1 LSQKLNPAVTSP
13 SEIPD
18 KSPLNFN
25 ARRIGGLRGKKGA
38 IMLMKKLAASAA
50 TTTLVVLMAA
60 TAHAQST
67 ATQTQ
72 EVIVTGSRQAQ
83 STGGLA
89 TQVNDAKDESIVGQ
103 QFISTQLPSANVAEL
118 ISLLPGVV
126 WSTEDSAGLRGGD
139 LRIHG
144 FDGAHVAFILDGA
157 PLNDTGNYA
166 VYPGEY
172 MIGELIDHVTVN
184 IGSSDVD
191 SPSASALGAT
201 INVVSKKPTPD
212 FGVDVKA
219 SGGSYGY
226 DRIFGVVN
234 TGIIGPFG
242 TSAWFA
248 GEHVGEGEVENR
260 PGFNTRD
267 DVSGYIYQPLKG
279 TDFISLSGIYVQER
293 LYPPYDLSSS
303 QIAADGPFF
312 YGDNSNWIPETATP
326 GKTDTPNS
334 NAGPAGGDYEYYKLY
349 PNPVNF
355 ASVRGQSRFTLGHG
369 LTFTFDPSFF
379 YTIANGGG
387 AANLSESSPLL
398 TGNPTLTPKNSHACV
413 SKGVVTG
420 VDLNGDG
427 DCMDTVVAYDPSN
440 TETYRYGLTTSLLYD
455 LNEQNHFQLAYT
467 LDYGLHRQTG
477 EYSTVDPLTGDPS
490 NVFSAKPGYGTPIV
504 DADGNPVQKRNRR
517 SIAMLNQISANY
529 IGKFLDD
536 KLHINVGIR
545 APFFYRELNNYCATY
560 NGTSV
565 YCGYINTAA
574 VQTAYNTDVAADR
587 APGATATALTAAL
600 KSTAGAT
607 IKTGPNG
614 VPDFLLPFT
623 DHTVNY
629 SKPLP
634 NVGISY
640 RLAENNLFY
649 ASYAAGFAAPKTD
662 DLYSAP
668 VDAVQPETSD
678 NFAAGYR
685 YQTHTLNFSSSVYDT
700 EYHNHIIT
708 TVDPN
713 DPTTSIDRNVGDVRI
728 YGLDLEA
735 GLKPI
740 EHLNIYGSANFNHS
754 ELLSNYTSAASGV
767 PFEVPSKGKEL
778 VLTPDQTYAL
788 RVSYDFG
795 PLTVGG
801 EGKYTGK
808 RYITDTNDLSIPG
821 FAVFNFDARYNLP
834 SVPYF
839 TRSFVQL
846 NVQNL
851 FNRFYYSR
859 ATTTSFASYQ
869 PSGFSNLTNTNYYYI
884 GAPSFFSLTVN
895 AQF

>member
-1 LSQKLNPAVTSP
+1 
-13 SEIPD
+13 
-18 KSPLNFN
+18 
-25 ARRIGGLRGKKGA
+25 
-38 IMLMKKLAASAA
+38 MLMKKLAASAA

-89 TQVNDAKDESIVGQ
+89 AQVNDAKDESIVGK
-103 QFISTQLPSANVAEL
+103 QFIASQLPSANVAQL
-118 ISLLPGVV
+118 INLLPGVS
-126 WSTEDSAGLRGGD
+126 WSTEEPAGLGAGD

-144 FDGAHVAFILDGA
+144 FDGAHIAFILDGA

-166 VYPGEY
+166 VYPSEY
-172 MIGELIDHVTVN
+172 MIGELIDHITVN

-201 INVVSKKPTPD
+201 INVVSKVPTED
-212 FGVDVKA
+212 FGSELKV

-226 DRIFGVVN
+226 YRVFGEVD
-234 TGIIGPFG
+234 TGAVGPFG
-242 TSAWFA
+242 TKSYFA
-248 GEHVGEGEVENR
+248 AEHAEETNYADR
-260 PGFNTRD
+260 PGHDTRD
-267 DVSGYIYQPLKG
+267 DISGRIYQPLKG

-293 LYPPYDLSSS
+293 LFNPYNLSASA
-303 QIAADGPFF
+303 IAADGPFF
-312 YGDNSNWIPETATP
+312 LGDNYSWIPETVTA
-326 GKTDTPNS
+326 GKADTPAS
-334 NAGPAGGDYEYYKLY
+334 NVGPAGSDYEFYKLY

-355 ASVRGQSRFTLGHG
+355 ASVRGQSRFTLAPG

-387 AANLSESSPLL
+387 ATNLSETSALL
-398 TGNPTLTPKNSHACV
+398 KGNPTIAPTNSHACV

-427 DCMDTVVAYDPSN
+427 DCLDTLVAYDPSN
-440 TETYRYGLTTSLLYD
+440 TQTYRYGLTTSLLYD

-477 EYSTVDPLTGDPS
+477 EYSLANLQSGDPD
-490 NVFSAKPGYGTPIV
+490 NVFSAKPGYGTAIV

-517 SIAMLNQISANY
+517 SIAMLNQISGNY

-536 KLHINVGIR
+536 KLHVNIGIR

-565 YCGYINTAA
+565 NCGYLNTAA
-574 VQTAYNTDVAADR
+574 LQTAYNADLAADR
-587 APGATATALTAAL
+587 APGAKATAL
-600 KSTAGAT
+600 STAFGSTINTGA
-607 IKTGPNG
+607 NG

-623 DHTVNY
+623 KHNVNY

-634 NVGISY
+634 NFGISY

-649 ASYAAGFAAPKTD
+649 ASYAGGFAAPKTD

-668 VDAVQPETSD
+668 IDAVQPETSD

-685 YQTHTLNFSSSVYDT
+685 YQTHLLNFSSSVYDT
-700 EYHNHIIT
+700 EYHNHIVT
-708 TVDPN
+708 TIDPN
-713 DPTTSIDRNVGDVRI
+713 DPTSSIDRNVGDARI

-740 EHLNIYGSANFNHS
+740 DRLTIYASANFNHS
-754 ELLSNYTSAASGV
+754 ELLSNYESAASGV
-767 PFEVPSKGKEL
+767 PFSVPAKGKEL
-778 VLTPDQTYAL
+778 VLTPERTFGL
-788 RVSYDFG
+788 RVTYGFG
-795 PLTVGG
+795 PITLGAD
-801 EGKYTGK
+801 EKYISR
-808 RYITDTNDLSIPG
+808 RYITDTNDLSIG
-821 FAVFNFDARYNLP
+821 GYGVTDVDARYDLP
-834 SVPYF
+834 F
-839 TRSFVQL
+839 FNGRSYILL
-846 NVQNL
+846 NVKNL

-859 ATTTSFASYQ
+859 ATTTSFSSYQ
-869 PSGFSNLTNTNYYYI
+869 PAGFSNLTNTNYYYI